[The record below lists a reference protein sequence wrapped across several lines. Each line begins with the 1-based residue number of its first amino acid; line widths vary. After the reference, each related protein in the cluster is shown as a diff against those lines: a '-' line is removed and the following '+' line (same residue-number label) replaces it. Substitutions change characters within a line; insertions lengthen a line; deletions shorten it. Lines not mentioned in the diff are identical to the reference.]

1 MLRTCNSIKAGGFH
15 TFLSLIFYH
24 FPLISPPAPSL
35 PSQLCVHTQ
44 GTPIDLRHL
53 PLPPPRNHNNSSTV
67 SAAHNAGLCSGA
79 SCPHSGPAKHIL
91 LVLWQ
96 IKRKKKKSSKT
107 LQKVTSVVHDID
119 KIWTQICHAPKP
131 VSVHYTAWYF
141 HSPQPT
147 TIFWT
152 EDWNCHSPIK
162 EPCGAALPK
171 RTLCG
176 DGKALNPSCPK
187 PSHMGPRTWNA
198 ATVTEGFRLYFI
210 YFTFK

>member
-15 TFLSLIFYH
+15 TFLSLIFH
-24 FPLISPPAPSL
+24 HSPWS
-35 PSQLCVHTQ
+35 V
-44 GTPIDLRHL
+44 
-53 PLPPPRNHNNSSTV
+53 PLPPACPVSSVSTPRAALSISDIFPFPHPGITTIAAQSLPPTMLDSVLGCPVLTVALQSTY
-67 SAAHNAGLCSGA
+67 SWFSDRL
-79 SCPHSGPAKHIL
+79 KE
-91 LVLWQ
+91 
-96 IKRKKKKSSKT
+96 KKKSSKT
-107 LQKVTSVVHDID
+107 LLKVTSVVHDID
-119 KIWTQICHAPKP
+119 KIWTQICHALKP

-141 HSPQPT
+141 HSPQPA

-171 RTLCG
+171 RTLRG
-176 DGKALNPSCPK
+176 DRKALNPSCPK

-198 ATVTEGFRLYFI
+198 ATVTEGFQLYFI